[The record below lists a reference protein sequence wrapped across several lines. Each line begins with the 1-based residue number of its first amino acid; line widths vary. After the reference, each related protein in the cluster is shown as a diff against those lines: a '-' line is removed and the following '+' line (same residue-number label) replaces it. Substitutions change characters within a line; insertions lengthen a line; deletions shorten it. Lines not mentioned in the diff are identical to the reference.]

1 MSTPWMDVAWEQEG
15 AGVEEIGGP
24 AAHKSIIG
32 YFRTLNRPDVTSDET
47 AWCAAFYFYCLR
59 QAGVD
64 VSAIPEKDILLA
76 ASAAKLGTRLDGPRL
91 ACARISKR
99 IEGGRVVGHHVA
111 FVTGWTATR
120 VKLLGGN
127 QSNKVCETEFKRNAS
142 DIYIWPPAPAT
153 VKEVASVS
161 RISDAAGDIRKDTV
175 KLTTT
180 QVAEKLIPSPDQVVS
195 APTQQL
201 PEPQALVDN
210 AGAFKTMVA
219 GAQDFVMFSW
229 GKVWWIAAALAV
241 FWLVRMAWNA
251 GWIRWWRAEDHN
263 SGKSVAGGI
272 APTPADD
279 ELWRADDAEAA

>member
-1 MSTPWMDVAWEQEG
+1 MSAPWMEIAWEQEG
-15 AGVEEIGGP
+15 AGVEEIGGK
-24 AAHKSIIG
+24 AAHKSVLM
-32 YFRTLNRPDVTSDET
+32 YFRENNRAEVTSDEVP
-47 AWCAAFYFYCLR
+47 WCAAFYFWCL
-59 QAGVD
+59 QKAD
-64 VSAIPEKDILLA
+64 VEVSSIAPKERLLA
-76 ASAAKLGTRLDGPRL
+76 ASAVRLGLRIDGPRVG
-91 ACARISKR
+91 CARISKR
-99 IEGGRVVGHHVA
+99 IEGGKVVGHHVG

-153 VKEVASVS
+153 VKEVAQAS

-180 QVAEKLIPSPDQVVS
+180 QVGEKLMPAPDQVVP
-195 APTQQL
+195 AL
-201 PEPQALVDN
+201 PEPQALVDQ

-219 GAQDFVMFSW
+219 GAEDFLMFSW
-229 GKVWWIAAALAV
+229 GKVWWIAAALAL

-263 SGKSVAGGI
+263 TGKSVIAAAPVPAGD
-272 APTPADD
+272 AD
-279 ELWRADDAEAA
+279 LWEADDAQAA